1 MKICDPDLVYALQVL
16 FMAFFACG
24 LCPNGFVVQVGFC
37 ALMCLFEPSLN
48 DLCFVNECILG
59 TV

>member
-1 MKICDPDLVYALQVL
+1 MHCGFL
-16 FMAFFACG
+16 FMVSFACE

-59 TV
+59 TVYGFLSAQI